1 MYDYLALM
9 EELDNDQPVETFEK
23 ITQRVVHL
31 PLSEAASSRHRK
43 PRRHG
48 VQKKLPANVAQFV
61 HSQDDSIQT
70 FNFTYHA
77 SLHEQGWLLA
87 SLGAFYEQQWISDIL
102 RLVKGGKEA
111 SVYLCA
117 SGQSVRV
124 PTLVAKVF
132 RPRNLRNLK
141 NDQLYREG
149 RAVLDESGHAIVDL
163 GMLKAQHKRSVYGE
177 QIRHQSWIAYEFQT
191 LKTLHAAGADVPQ
204 PYEMGNNAILMGYIG
219 DEQSEAPT
227 LNTVMLDPGEV
238 SPLYKRLLRNIDIML
253 ANEIVHGDL
262 SAYNILYSDGE
273 ITLIDFPQVISP
285 RSHPCAYQ
293 IFTRDITRVCE
304 YFARQG
310 LRTDPL
316 RLASDLWRAHG
327 YRLDPE
333 VHPSLLDA
341 DDPRDRKLW
350 KEE

>member
-1 MYDYLALM
+1 
-9 EELDNDQPVETFEK
+9 
-23 ITQRVVHL
+23 
-31 PLSEAASSRHRK
+31 
-43 PRRHG
+43 
-48 VQKKLPANVAQFV
+48 VQKKLRSNVAQFV
-61 HSQDDSIQT
+61 HSQDDSVQT
-70 FNFTYHA
+70 FDFTYHA

-102 RLVKGGKEA
+102 HLVKGGKEA

-124 PTLVAKVF
+124 PTLIAKVF

-149 RAVLDESGHAIVDL
+149 REVLDEDGNRVVDL

-177 QIRHQSWIAYEFQT
+177 QIRHQSWIAYEYQT
-191 LKTLHAAGADVPQ
+191 LMTLHSAGADVPQ
-204 PYEMGNNAILMGYIG
+204 PFAMGNNAILMGYIG
-219 DEQSEAPT
+219 EKQSAAPT

-238 SPLYKRLLRNIDIML
+238 RPLYRRLLHNIETML
-253 ANEIVHGDL
+253 AHEIVHGDL
-262 SAYNILYSDGE
+262 SAYNILYWDGE

-285 RSHPCAYQ
+285 RSHPYAFQ

-310 LRTDPL
+310 LRTDPA
-316 RLASDLWRAHG
+316 RLAADLWQEHG

-333 VHPSLLDA
+333 VHPRLLDA